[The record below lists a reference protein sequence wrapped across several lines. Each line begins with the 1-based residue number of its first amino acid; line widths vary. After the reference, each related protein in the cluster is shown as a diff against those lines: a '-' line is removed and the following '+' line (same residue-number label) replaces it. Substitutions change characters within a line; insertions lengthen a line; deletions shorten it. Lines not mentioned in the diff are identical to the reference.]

1 MQGINRPILPPPI
14 EIEDIMRSSSTRHI
28 RKKSP
33 KSPIFIKAKHQ
44 AFNSNRQISPFEKIT
59 SKKAICKN
67 TLPGFL
73 LTNQQIEDFR
83 KAKIPKSK
91 IVSPCSVFTQ
101 KTDTP
106 MYVYNHGVLPS
117 SHTHQKIPQGSDSK
131 LEVIEQ
137 IKTLVFNSDR
147 SPEHIILRIGKLD
160 LSISDL
166 SSLEQEQPLTN
177 NIMNAGL
184 KYIKKRNKIRIN
196 FKKEPLE
203 RVYIINTQFCEKIF
217 GETPCEEKLITKDLL
232 KYE

>member
-1 MQGINRPILPPPI
+1 M
-14 EIEDIMRSSSTRHI
+14 
-28 RKKSP
+28 
-33 KSPIFIKAKHQ
+33 KAKHQ

-83 KAKIPKSK
+83 KTKNPISK

-101 KTDTP
+101 KVDTP
-106 MYVYNHGVLPS
+106 MYVYNHGILPS
-117 SHTHQKIPQGSDSK
+117 SHTHQKTPQGSASK

-137 IKTLVFNSDR
+137 IKTLVFNSDK
-147 SPEHIILRIGKLD
+147 SPEQIILRIGKLD
-160 LSISDL
+160 LTISDL
-166 SSLEQEQPLTN
+166 SSLEKEQPLTN

-203 RVYIINTQFCEKIF
+203 RVYIVNTQLCEKIF